1 MNTAS
6 TLIILGAGLAGLLG
20 CAHLFLTY
28 NGNKFDPRDPALTEA
43 MMNVS
48 PIISRETTIGRA
60 AKGFHASHSFGVM
73 FFALVYIYLAGWQP
87 QFLAKSYFLLGLGMV
102 VLLAYLALAW
112 CYWFSIPLRGIG
124 LATALYAGGLV
135 AMLWSQRGGT

>member
-6 TLIILGAGLAGLLG
+6 ILIASGAGLAGLLG
-20 CAHLFLTY
+20 CMHLFFTY
-28 NGNKFDPRDPALTEA
+28 NGNKFDPRDPTLTAA

-73 FFALVYIYLAGWQP
+73 FFALVYVYLAGWQP
-87 QFLAKSYFLLGLGMV
+87 QFLAQSYFLLGLGMV
-102 VLLAYLALAW
+102 MLLAYLALAW
-112 CYWFSIPLRGIG
+112 RYWFSIPLRGIG
-124 LATALYAGGLV
+124 LATALYASGLIV
-135 AMLWSQRGGT
+135 MLWSQRGGM